1 MIETEI
7 RHIAIATDQR
17 DLSHLPTF
25 RVRSS
30 VSDRNH
36 GLHHGSI
43 EPGDFFDLVRGLLT
57 ALALAQTTWY
67 QRQRQICLY
76 RMCVKA

>member
-1 MIETEI
+1 MMMETEI

-30 VSDRNH
+30 VGDRNHRNH

-43 EPGDFFDLVRGLLT
+43 EPGDFFDSVRGLLT
-57 ALALAQTTWY
+57 ALDLAQTTW
-67 QRQRQICLY
+67 
-76 RMCVKA
+76 